1 MQKVQL
7 RFVKDPLIREALE
20 VEMKLFVLF
29 LFFFFFFKNRVSF
42 TTSFSFCNSGL
53 KTRS

>member
-20 VEMKLFVLF
+20 VEMKLFVLS
-29 LFFFFFFKNRVSF
+29 LFFFFKNRVSF

-53 KTRS
+53 KTGS